1 MVPGTDAGHPV
12 DVARVRSSRL
22 IGRERELDQLRRT
35 VSAVRE
41 GEPALVLVDGEAGVG
56 KTRLVGDA
64 VALLRRPGDL
74 VAVGHGVAMSGGELP
89 FGVVSDLLRDLV
101 RQSGATGLEEATTK
115 AFGALAPAVAADS
128 AREQTRAEIFHALV
142 VAIEHLAQT
151 RMLWLVFEDLHWAD
165 SSSRD
170 LIDYLL
176 RVVGHCQMLALC
188 TRRTHDAPQSPALQS
203 YIAELLRHPRADRL
217 ALRRLTDEQVV
228 DQVTDILGRTPE
240 PQLLHRVVALS
251 QGNPFL
257 TEELVSAPSDGVRS
271 VDELMLARLGGL
283 SPDALQLVHAAAVGD
298 GQLAHALLA
307 RVCGLPGAETE
318 SAVAEAVAANVLEI
332 DEDSDGYGFRHALL
346 REAVADSLLPVERER
361 WHRRWAEQLEA
372 DPGRLAPE
380 LAVIAAAHHWAGT
393 NDVARA
399 FDAAITAELAAESM
413 HAPAEQALMNLR
425 ILELW
430 RRVPDASQRAPMVRL
445 DYAWTAIDALNRS
458 EAWAGGL
465 DVIERELEA
474 ADAVASPE
482 WRIWLQ
488 LSRANCAR
496 ELGLEIDELLDID
509 ADVRSLLQVP
519 ADRNH
524 NLVIAT
530 CLEYGQ
536 RARNLGHL
544 AEADRLFEH
553 AAEVSDL
560 MTDPERL
567 ATHPLVDIRTT
578 RRTRR
583 DVKQIDAIR
592 HWSAGRSQEALE
604 LVGRLQPDARAA
616 GYDGLNLMTMYCT
629 LLHGV
634 GRPREAAAVGRQ
646 ALRLIEDPQRDPSTW
661 FYSAWSVAE
670 PLFTLG
676 EWDEVDALLQTSAN
690 TELSGGKAGILG
702 ILSANLSC
710 ARGDLDAAERSM
722 EAAQTSLAE
731 SAVEPPESRSLGSW
745 VRAEIAAARGRP
757 RKARAHLASTW
768 TRMGHWETRLKILW
782 NPVLLAARVEA
793 DAPDP
798 GSQERVAKIREVAS
812 GLHQRGNLGVA
823 WSTHLDAELLRYA
836 GSTDPEPWQAAAAA
850 WSTIEQVHEQ
860 AWALFRQAGCHL
872 HVGDKPA
879 AIEPLTLALQIGER
893 LKARPLVDAVSGLS
907 RRGRV
912 DIGGQPHSHPGKLPL
927 TQREISVLE
936 LVAAGCSNAEIAK
949 KLYISPKTASVHVS
963 HILAKLDVRTR
974 TEAAMIAHR
983 RHLID

>member
-1 MVPGTDAGHPV
+1 M
-12 DVARVRSSRL
+12 RSSRL
-22 IGRERELDQLRRT
+22 IGREPELDQLRRT

-41 GEPALVLVDGEAGVG
+41 GEPALVLVDGEAGIG

-74 VAVGHGVAMSGGELP
+74 VAVGHGVAASGGELP

-101 RQSGATGLEEATTK
+101 RQTATTGLDDATTQ
-115 AFGALAPAVAADS
+115 ALGALAPVAANP
-128 AREQTRAEIFHALV
+128 ARDQTRAEIFYALA
-142 VAIEHLAQT
+142 VAIEQLAHV

-188 TRRTHDAPQSPALQS
+188 TRRTRDAPQSPALQS
-203 YIAELLRHPRADRL
+203 SVAELLRHPRADRL
-217 ALRRLTDEQVV
+217 TLHRLTDEQVV
-228 DQVTDILGRTPE
+228 DQVTDILGRAPE
-240 PQLLHRVVALS
+240 PQLLRRVVALS

-283 SPDALQLVHAAAVGD
+283 SHPAQQLVHAAAVGD

-307 RVCGLPGAETE
+307 RVCGLPGAEAE

-332 DEDSDGYGFRHALL
+332 DDSGDGYRFRHALL
-346 REAVADSLLPVERER
+346 REAVADAVLPVERER
-361 WHRRWAEQLEA
+361 WHRRWAEQLDA

-399 FDAAITAELAAESM
+399 FDAAITAELAADSM

-425 ILELW
+425 ILQLW
-430 RRVPDASQRAPMVRL
+430 PRVPDARQRAPMVRL

-458 EAWAGGL
+458 EAWESGL

-496 ELGLEIDELLDID
+496 ELGLEIDEPLDID
-509 ADVRSLLQVP
+509 ADVTSLLQVP

-524 NLVIAT
+524 NLVIDT

-544 AEADRLFEH
+544 AAADLLFEH

-567 ATHPLVDIRTT
+567 ATHPLVDVRTT
-578 RRTRR
+578 RRTRW

-616 GYDGLNLMTMYCT
+616 GHDGLNLMIMYCN

-670 PLFTLG
+670 PLFALG

-722 EAAQTSLAE
+722 ESAERSLPEGAA
-731 SAVEPPESRSLGSW
+731 VPPEARSLGSW
-745 VRAEIAAARGRP
+745 VRAEIAAARGQT
-757 RKARAHLASTW
+757 RKARAQLASTW

-798 GSQERVAKIREVAS
+798 GSPDRVAKIREVAS
-812 GLHQRGNLGVA
+812 GLHRRGDLGVA

-850 WSTIEQVHEQ
+850 WSAIEQVHDQ

-872 HVGDKPA
+872 HIGDKPA

-893 LKARPLVDAVSGLS
+893 LRARPLVDAVSGLS
-907 RRGRV
+907 RRARV
-912 DIGGQPHSHPGKLPL
+912 DIGGEAHPHPGTLPL

-936 LVAAGCSNAEIAK
+936 LVAAGYSNTEIAK